1 MNILVCGAHGFIGA
15 ALCDRL
21 ERGGHRVVKGVR
33 HATAEDERAIDYAGA
48 LGPDAWDALL
58 QGIDVV
64 INAVGILIEKGRQT
78 FDSVH
83 TRAPIA
89 LFDACQRQG
98 IQRVIQVSALGVPS
112 GLTPYFQSKL
122 AADHHLQSLPVSH
135 SIVRPALVYGPLGA
149 SAAFFRMLASLP
161 IHALPAG
168 GHQRLRPV
176 HVEELAEVIERLLD
190 ADAGDR
196 GVIDVVG
203 GEEVE
208 YREMLAI
215 YRQSLGFSPALPMSI
230 PGGLIGTGA
239 ALLDRVPGSMLTRD
253 TWRMLQA
260 GSTGD
265 GAATA
270 SLLGRPAQSL
280 RAFIGPDALALRY
293 RALRTWQPAL
303 LRGVLA
309 FVWLWTSAASL
320 LFPRD
325 ATMALLAR
333 VHLHDTSAVSAFYA
347 AVCLD
352 FAFGVMTIVKPG
364 RRLWLSQAAL
374 IAAYTSIIAVTMP
387 ETLWDPFGAILKNL
401 PILAILLILLS
412 EDNSR

>member
-1 MNILVCGAHGFIGA
+1 MNILVCGARGFIGA
-15 ALCDRL
+15 ALCERL
-21 ERGGHRVVKGVR
+21 ERSGHRVVKGVR
-33 HATAEDERAIDYAGA
+33 HATAENERVIDYADA

-64 INAVGILIEKGRQT
+64 INAVGILIERGRQT

-83 TRAPIA
+83 AKAPIA
-89 LFDACQRQG
+89 LFDACHRQG

-112 GLTPYFQSKL
+112 GLTPYFHSKL
-122 AADHHLQSLPVSH
+122 AADDHLQALPIRH
-135 SIVRPALVYGPLGA
+135 GIVRPALVYGPSGA
-149 SAAFFRMLASLP
+149 STAFFQMLASLP

-196 GVIDVVG
+196 RVIDVVG

-215 YRQSLGFSPALPMSI
+215 YRRSLGFSPALPVSI
-230 PGGLIGTGA
+230 PGWLIGTGA
-239 ALLDRVPGSMLTRD
+239 ALLDRLPGSMLTRD

-265 GAATA
+265 AAATA
-270 SLLGRPAQSL
+270 SLLGRPARSL

-293 RALRTWQPAL
+293 RALRTWQSAL
-303 LRGVLA
+303 LKGVLA
-309 FVWLWTSAASL
+309 CVWIWTAVASL

-333 VHLHDTSAVSAFYA
+333 AHLHDTSAVSAFYA

-352 FAFGVMTIVKPG
+352 FAFGVLTIVKPG
-364 RRLWLSQAAL
+364 CLLWLSQAVL
-374 IAAYTSIIAVTMP
+374 IAIYTSIVAITMP
-387 ETLWDPFGAILKNL
+387 ETLGDPFGAILKNL
-401 PILAILLILLS
+401 PILSILLILLS
-412 EDNSR
+412 EDSSR